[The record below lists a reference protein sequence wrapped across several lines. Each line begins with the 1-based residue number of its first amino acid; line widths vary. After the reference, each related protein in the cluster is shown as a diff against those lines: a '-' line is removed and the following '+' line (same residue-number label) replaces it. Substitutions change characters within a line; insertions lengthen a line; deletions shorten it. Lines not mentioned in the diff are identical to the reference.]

1 MACLMV
7 PCILM
12 VLDMAKNGWPG
23 LGVSLEEGT
32 PVMLLL
38 LVPDLAAGG
47 AGAGAGDGALNGAV
61 DGGGVIARGGVLG
74 GGVVVVRAGCLW
86 PGE

>member
-1 MACLMV
+1 
-7 PCILM
+7 M
-12 VLDMAKNGWPG
+12 VLDMAENDWPR

-38 LVPDLAAGG
+38 LVPDLAAGE
-47 AGAGAGDGALNGAV
+47 AGADDGAVNGAV
-61 DGGGVIARGGVLG
+61 DGGGVIAMGGVLG